1 MKKLFL
7 ALTLIVAF
15 SGAGATLAW
24 AAQNSSTEKPVA
36 AKPAHED
43 ADAQE
48 EPSHAYRLDF
58 TVSEL
63 EDGKKINTRQY
74 SINTNAPDKH
84 EIKIGSRVPVEAKQ
98 GELQYMDV
106 GTSIWCQLRDHKD
119 EAWLAND
126 VLLNVRSEISNFAL
140 PDQQEQTLHP
150 ILRQMKIEASTI
162 ALVGKPIVVGTMDDP
177 NSKRQFQLEVTVTR
191 LR

>member
-7 ALTLIVAF
+7 ALALIVAF
-15 SGAGATLAW
+15 SRAGATPAS
-24 AAQNSSTEKPVA
+24 AAQDSGTAKPMA

-43 ADAQE
+43 ADTQE

-58 TVSEL
+58 VVSEL
-63 EDGKKINTRQY
+63 EDSKKINTRQY
-74 SINTNAPDKH
+74 SMNINASDKH
-84 EIKIGSRVPVEAKQ
+84 EIKIGSRIPVEVKQ

-106 GTSIWCQLRDHKD
+106 GTTIWCQLRDHKD
-119 EAWLAND
+119 EGWLAND
-126 VLLNVRSEISNFAL
+126 VLLNVRSEISNFAS
-140 PDQQEQTLHP
+140 PDQQTLHP

-162 ALVGKPIVVGTMDDP
+162 AVVGKPIIVGIVDDP